1 MAPGPAAKR
10 KESTQSS
17 HAQDAGRDP
26 KRVRHVNARSV
37 LAQTSDKALNKD
49 GDLDVPSFVK
59 AREFEIKA
67 MEASMAVSKKALA
80 SRAFQELPKDL
91 RRRTASHNVKRVP
104 KRMRARAQK
113 EVNNV
118 EQTALWRAWP
128 TDIF

>member
-10 KESTQSS
+10 KVSTQSS

>member
-26 KRVRHVNARSV
+26 KRARHVNARSV

-80 SRAFQELPKDL
+80 SRAFQELPKDF

-128 TDIF
+128 TDIC